1 MCTPGTVCSPL
12 PLHTPHPKVGPCMQF
27 HIMLLSRCVLISNA
41 WSVCTEIGMHVMC
54 AGQVELDQEVC
65 KQLLQTGHFQQM
77 QLDVDEVFVVA
88 AWLLQHIACYA
99 DSHHV
104 LSAAPAQSAQPFQS
118 HATVI

>member
-1 MCTPGTVCSPL
+1 
-12 PLHTPHPKVGPCMQF
+12 
-27 HIMLLSRCVLISNA
+27 
-41 WSVCTEIGMHVMC
+41 MHVMC